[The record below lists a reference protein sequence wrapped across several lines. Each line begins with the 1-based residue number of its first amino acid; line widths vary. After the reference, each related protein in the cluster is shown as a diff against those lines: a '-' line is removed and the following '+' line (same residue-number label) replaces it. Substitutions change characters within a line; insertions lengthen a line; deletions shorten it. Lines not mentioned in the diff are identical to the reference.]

1 MISEKELFKVLEKQ
15 IAEYNSKSKL
25 SAEHFTLLFY
35 EDMYIQHNTDEDF
48 IKMRQEF
55 TKTVYKQYADALYR
69 LRGEC
74 YALNNSI
81 NQLVE
86 LLDIKI
92 KVNNIDNTYFKFPWG
107 DKVFELPRRSYDAV
121 SIDVTEIDK
130 MLNVNIPIINRKDYI
145 DLIKTII
152 NEYNTISRL
161 KAETLSLMYHKDSRI
176 SELFTNRRAYL
187 DEKRTKL
194 DALSI
199 CIKSMNELAEK
210 FDIKIR
216 YKDVKDTFEYSLTG
230 HDVESIRYI
239 DIPREY
245 GMYYIVGE

>member
-15 IAEYNSKSKL
+15 IAEYNLKSRL
-25 SAEHFTLLFY
+25 AAEHFTLLFY

-55 TKTVYKQYADALYR
+55 TETVYNQYADALYR

-81 NQLVE
+81 HQIVE

-92 KVNNIDNTYFKFPWG
+92 KVNNIDNTYFQFPWNN
-107 DKVFELPRRSYDAV
+107 KVFELPRRSYNAV

-130 MLNVNIPIINRKDYI
+130 ILDNNNIIINKKDYI
-145 DLIKTII
+145 ELIKVVI
-152 NEYNTISRL
+152 NEYNTNNRL
-161 KAETLSLMYHKDSRI
+161 AAETMSLMYHKDSRI
-176 SELFTNRRAYL
+176 SELFTNKRAYL

-194 DALSI
+194 YALSI
-199 CIKSMNELAEK
+199 CIKSMKELATK
-210 FDIKIR
+210 FGIEIR
-216 YKDVKDTFEYSLTG
+216 YKDIKDTFEYVLTG
-230 HDVESIRYI
+230 YNIEEKVYT

-245 GMYYIVGE
+245 RMYYICR